1 MLQVMTII
9 RVVISNY
16 LREQQ
21 VRAMLVTRVITFLL
35 MHVFSCDQSCG
46 DVIYTHCAIHLFA

>member
-1 MLQVMTII
+1 MTII

-21 VRAMLVTRVITFLL
+21 VTAMPVTRVITFLL
-35 MHVFSCDQSCG
+35 MHVFSCDQLCG
-46 DVIYTHCAIHLFA
+46 DVIYTYYAIHLFA